1 MEKEETQ
8 VVEKLQLD
16 EYKSMETRLY
26 GELIKS
32 CRRYSNK
39 LSIIS
44 IVGILDLVKQEL
56 MDLDKENLR
65 FMREDAL
72 EEWIDPSFIKIFTNS
87 FFISKKDMS
96 GEMTIM

>member
-65 FMREDAL
+65 FMREDAP
-72 EEWIDPSFIKIFTNS
+72 EE
-87 FFISKKDMS
+87 
-96 GEMTIM
+96 

>member
-1 MEKEETQ
+1 MEKEETH

-72 EEWIDPSFIKIFTNS
+72 EE
-87 FFISKKDMS
+87 
-96 GEMTIM
+96 